1 MASATLSAVPT
12 GGALGHHDARG
23 IHVAADRAGHRQRF
37 TQLEPVAGGVCEEES
52 GFPRFD
58 EQVDKRNAMT
68 TRLRG

>member
-1 MASATLSAVPT
+1 
-12 GGALGHHDARG
+12 
-23 IHVAADRAGHRQRF
+23 
-37 TQLEPVAGGVCEEES
+37 LEPVAGGVCEEES